1 MGLMHTN
8 AMRKANYISSREWVF
23 AVSGAVILI
32 LIMLVPYALGYLLTG
47 PDTVFTGIIMN
58 SEDSQTYFAKMLQG
72 YDGQW
77 LYHIPFTAEEHEP
90 VFLGGIYLALGQLAR
105 VSGLTVEVVWHGAR
119 VVPDLL
125 LFLPAYLFIAAFI
138 ERREWRVVADLLA
151 FFGSGLGWVL
161 FLLNQPYWLDAFPD
175 DFR

>member
-1 MGLMHTN
+1 MSASLVHSVTVAEN
-8 AMRKANYISSREWVF
+8 KRVTTREWLI
-23 AVSGAVILI
+23 AITGAVILI

-105 VSGLTVEVVWHGAR
+105 VSGLTVEVMWHGAR
-119 VVPDLL
+119 VVADLL
-125 LFLPAYLFIAAFI
+125 MFLTTYWFIASFI
-138 ERREWRVVADLLA
+138 ERREWRVVAYLLA
-151 FFGSGLGWVL
+151 LFGSGLGWVL
-161 FLLNQPYWLDAFPD
+161 FLLNQPY
-175 DFR
+175 